1 MILTVPNGGNSYSR
15 WHSTDYSLGRGHKVL
30 ESGCVS
36 APSRQWGGGI
46 TGDSHTIRGVPGVIL
61 VHMGRSVMPTGM
73 GELFSAWQFDDLF
86 DDLFTG

>member
-15 WHSTDYSLGRGHKVL
+15 WHSTNYSLGRGHKVL

-46 TGDSHTIRGVPGVIL
+46 TGNSHTIRGV
-61 VHMGRSVMPTGM
+61 
-73 GELFSAWQFDDLF
+73 
-86 DDLFTG
+86 

>member
-15 WHSTDYSLGRGHKVL
+15 WHSTNYSLGRGHKVL

-46 TGDSHTIRGVPGVIL
+46 TGDRCVIL